1 MNLHECRHTK
11 QTATPLPAPLSGEPS
26 KAASD
31 SRDQESGQ
39 APSDLQVPEPDAGA
53 AVDAPAQVSK
63 EDRIAAARE
72 KYLARKR
79 QKIG

>member
-1 MNLHECRHTK
+1 MQATTSS
-11 QTATPLPAPLSGEPS
+11 TAASHRGHPS

-31 SRDQESGQ
+31 SRDQDSDQ
-39 APSDLQVPEPDAGA
+39 AASATVPANPHVAETPSEALVE
-53 AVDAPAQVSK
+53 APAQISK

-79 QKIG
+79 QKTS